1 MVSYFLVFVLVIRG
15 RGSGICSC
23 GLGLMVFGRNRGR
36 LCLFLGVRLLLICR
50 FVVFRF
56 DGMDLALLRV
66 VVIRRE

>member
-15 RGSGICSC
+15 RGSGICNF
-23 GLGLMVFGRNRGR
+23 GLGLVVFGRNRDR

-56 DGMDLALLRV
+56 EGMGLVLLRV
-66 VVIRRE
+66 AVIRQE